1 MSQFVRTNYLYCFV
15 LGMYNITYFRTLI
28 PVLCCIDA

>member
-1 MSQFVRTNYLYCFV
+1 
-15 LGMYNITYFRTLI
+15 MYNTMYFRTLI

>member
-1 MSQFVRTNYLYCFV
+1 
-15 LGMYNITYFRTLI
+15 MYNTTYFRTLI